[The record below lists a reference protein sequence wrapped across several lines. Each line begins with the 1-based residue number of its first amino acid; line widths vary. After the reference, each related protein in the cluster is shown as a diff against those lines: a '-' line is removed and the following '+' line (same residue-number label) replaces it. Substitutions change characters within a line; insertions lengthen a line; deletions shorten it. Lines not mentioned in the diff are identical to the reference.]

1 MDDDATLVPS
11 PTLHPGTTAAPSSVR
26 STGSAGSAGIIH
38 VNRQRLAPHR
48 KVERSCILCH
58 RRKIKCDKKHPCS
71 TCTKTGVLCCYPASE
86 QPTAR
91 RPRKTTIADVA
102 ERLVRL
108 ERTLV
113 AISTTTSGEGGSSGA
128 DADAAE
134 ETPWEG
140 GGGRGVGGEG
150 RKEGGGGEGESPSVL
165 EEFLLQNGDSSR
177 YMNEIL
183 ISRVLE
189 EEDELR
195 SVLGAQETVKPDLL
209 HETDGDRFQPL
220 DLGGLLSGYSPP
232 CVNSLDMHPSK
243 WQAMQL
249 WQVFVSYVDMM
260 NKVLHIPTTEIVVFK
275 AIDDPSSAPADVNC
289 LLFSVYFS
297 AVTAMEDDAV
307 VALLGQSKRRALS
320 NFRRGLEVS
329 LVQADFLEA
338 PTLTSLQSM
347 GIFLQTIRA
356 HNTGR
361 SVWVLC
367 GLVIRAAQSMGLH
380 RDGKGLGLPVFET
393 ELRRRLWWCI
403 NANDG
408 RVAEDHS
415 ITVNTHDPST
425 NIEFASNVDD
435 SQLYPGMTEFPKT
448 RGKWSEMS
456 LPLVMKE
463 HCLARRKL
471 YQAAPP
477 LSATLP
483 PESVRRE
490 IVDGVIRHCEETYFR
505 YCNPVVPAQRAAM
518 LIGRAVLAKLD
529 FVSRL
534 QWLSM
539 ANQNTTRGLLATDE
553 TLDEA
558 CGILEYGT
566 QLVTDELLRNYRW
579 ISDVYPQYHV
589 LLYVLWRLCV
599 RPTGRHVER
608 AWEAVEI
615 SFRIEFGRIGFENSP
630 PGSKWTVLKAFRE
643 KAAKIRD
650 MVAEGKGPVNGASE
664 GQQGGQTD
672 VVRDA
677 VVVTDEI
684 GNGFAWNLQD
694 ADLPDWND
702 LVEDFKLDGYDI
714 QI

>member
-11 PTLHPGTTAAPSSVR
+11 PTLHPGTTAASSSVR
-26 STGSAGSAGIIH
+26 SPGSAGSASIIH
-38 VNRQRLAPHR
+38 VNRQRLPPHR

-113 AISTTTSGEGGSSGA
+113 AISTTTTGEGGST
-128 DADAAE
+128 ADAAE
-134 ETPWEG
+134 TPGDG
-140 GGGRGVGGEG
+140 GGGGASGEG
-150 RKEGGGGEGESPSVL
+150 RKEGAGEEGESPSVL
-165 EEFLLQNGDSSR
+165 EEFLFQNGDSSR

-189 EEDELR
+189 KEDELR
-195 SVLGAQETVKPDLL
+195 SVLGAQETVKSDLL

-232 CVNSLDMHPSK
+232 CVNSLDLHPSK

-297 AVTAMEDDAV
+297 AVTAMEDDAA

-367 GLVIRAAQSMGLH
+367 GLVLRAAQSMGLH
-380 RDGKGLGLPVFET
+380 RDGKALGLPVFET

-425 NIEFASNVDD
+425 NIAFASNVDD
-435 SQLYPGMTEFPKT
+435 SQLYPGMTEFPQV
-448 RGKWSEMS
+448 RGRWSEMS

-471 YQAAPP
+471 
-477 LSATLP
+477 
-483 PESVRRE
+483 
-490 IVDGVIRHCEETYFR
+490 HCEETYFR

-643 KAAKIRD
+643 RAMKIRD
-650 MVAEGKGPVNGASE
+650 MVAEGKGPVDGTAE
-664 GQQGGQTD
+664 GQNGEQTD
-672 VVRDA
+672 VGRDTVA
-677 VVVTDEI
+677 GMDEI

-694 ADLPDWND
+694 AELPDWND